1 MFVSPFSRKMITRKS
16 ILFFRYTRSYL
27 IFINRFAKILGKF
40 TNEFFIRIHKR
51 MLKFLEN
58 EKIYRFSQ

>member
-1 MFVSPFSRKMITRKS
+1 MFVNPFSRKMITRKS

-51 MLKFLEN
+51 VEVLRK
-58 EKIYRFSQ
+58 